1 MPKPTKAVQPRKA
14 TPARQSAARSV
25 ERALK
30 ILLTVGKQGAGRG
43 LGLLEI
49 GREVGLHKSTAH
61 RLVSVLMKE
70 GFLQQDPET
79 ERYRLGLSALD
90 VGSHYLANLTIRQH
104 AAPHLSRLM
113 AETNETVHLCIL
125 DDGEVVY
132 IDKIESP
139 GSVVV
144 HTRIGGRQ
152 PAHCSAVGKAIF
164 AYMPWAEVASILS
177 RGMPART
184 PRTLRNS
191 TQFRE
196 ALRGVRESGYALSL
210 EEGTE
215 YINAV
220 AAPVF
225 DHQGRPV
232 AGIAIS
238 GLVQRLPEDRL
249 RSVGGL
255 VKAAAALISKQIG
268 YRDQG

>member
-90 VGSHYLANLTIRQH
+90 VGSHYLENLTIRQH

-164 AYMPWAEVASILS
+164 AYIYAMGGGGLDPLPWNAGEDAEDPQELYAVS
-177 RGMPART
+177 RGAPRCAR
-184 PRTLRNS
+184 
-191 TQFRE
+191 E
-196 ALRGVRESGYALSL
+196 WVCALPGRGDGV
-210 EEGTE
+210 
-215 YINAV
+215 
-220 AAPVF
+220 
-225 DHQGRPV
+225 HQCGRCP
-232 AGIAIS
+232 
-238 GLVQRLPEDRL
+238 RL
-249 RSVGGL
+249 RPSGASGR
-255 VKAAAALISKQIG
+255 G
-268 YRDQG
+268 DRDLRPSSTVA